1 MKLWGLLLLLVSACQ
16 AQVFTQRGFVEMRG
30 FFFPQTAPND
40 SGRAVGEAVLDYE
53 ASWKVTPS
61 FRLTGEVEAQ
71 TDTHQQTERTLHLS
85 WTDRD
90 LRRTMF
96 ALRRLSASYAKG
108 LFLVEA
114 GKQVIRWGKADTL
127 NPTDHFAPRDFL
139 NVVRS
144 EFLGVTAVRLT
155 YGNQSN
161 SLEAVAAPI
170 FTPSRMPLL
179 NQRWGGLPVDV
190 AIVNQPTVYP
200 GGTQL
205 GGRWNHIGSSAE
217 FSLSY
222 FQGFNTLPL
231 INGSLQL
238 SPLPSLA
245 VQRFYPRIRS
255 YGADMAVPLPAVTFK
270 AEAAYYDAR
279 TNAADRYLL
288 WVAQLER
295 QSGEWSFV
303 GGYSGQVVTRATP
316 TPSFDPDR
324 GLTRAFLGRAGY
336 TIDANRS
343 FSMQAAIRQNGRGV
357 WAKTE
362 YTEAFRQHWRLTA
375 GIAVIHGSTGDF
387 FYPYRHN
394 SYASLALRYS
404 F

>member
-1 MKLWGLLLLLVSACQ
+1 MKLWGLLLMASACQ
-16 AQVFTQRGFVEMRG
+16 AQVFTQRGFVELRG
-30 FFFPQTAPND
+30 FFYPQTAPND
-40 SGRAVGEAVLDYE
+40 SGRAVGETVLDYE
-53 ASWKVTPS
+53 ASWNVTPS

-71 TDTHQQTERTLHLS
+71 ADTHQQIERTLHLS

-96 ALRRLSASYAKG
+96 AVRRLSASYAKG
-108 LFLVEA
+108 LFAVEA
-114 GKQVIRWGKADTL
+114 GKQVIRWGKADIL

-139 NVVRS
+139 NVVHN

-161 SLEAVAAPI
+161 SLEVVAAPI
-170 FTPSRMPLL
+170 FTPSRMPLF
-179 NQRWGGLPVDV
+179 NQRWGGLPAGV
-190 AIVNQPTVYP
+190 AIVNQPTAYP

-238 SPLPSLA
+238 SPLPTLA
-245 VQRFYPRIRS
+245 FQRFYPRIRS
-255 YGADMAVPLPAVTFK
+255 YGADMAVPLRAVTFK
-270 AEAAYYDAR
+270 SEAAYYDSR

-295 QSGEWSFV
+295 QSGEWLFV

-316 TPSFDPDR
+316 TPGFDPDR

-343 FSMQAAIRQNGRGV
+343 FSMQAAIRQNGKGV
-357 WAKTE
+357 WAKAE

-375 GIAVIHGSTGDF
+375 GIAVIRGSTGDF
-387 FYPYRHN
+387 FGPYRRN